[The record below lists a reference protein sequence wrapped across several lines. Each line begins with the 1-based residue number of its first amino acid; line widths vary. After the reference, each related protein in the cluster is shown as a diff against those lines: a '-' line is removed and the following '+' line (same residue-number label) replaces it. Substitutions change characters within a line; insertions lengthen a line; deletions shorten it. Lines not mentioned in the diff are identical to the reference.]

1 MKMNTKTK
9 PSQINKGSLER
20 AFIRLNKYLADA
32 GIASRRKADELIKQG
47 SVSVNNKIVTDLGSK
62 IHKLDKVSVNGNP
75 VKTEQKPVYILLNKP
90 KDYITTTS
98 DERDRKTVLDIV
110 KSSKR
115 IYPVGRLDRNTTG
128 VLLLTNDGELA
139 HKLTHPKFQ
148 IERVYN
154 VTLDKI
160 LKSED
165 AQNIALGIELDNT
178 KTAPCEIFIHPK
190 NKLNVIITLKEGKNH
205 EVKRIFEKLGYV
217 VKKLDRKFFAGLSV
231 QGLARGAYRHLLRH
245 ELYKLKKLAGIYV
258 DDKQFF
264 LK

>member
-1 MKMNTKTK
+1 MKSKSNSA
-9 PSQINKGSLER
+9 PFFKGGSGSSL
-20 AFIRLNKYLADA
+20 IRLNKFLADA

-47 SVSVNNKIVTDLGSK
+47 SVSVNNKIVIDLGTK
-62 IHKLDKVSVNGNP
+62 IQHTDRVSVNGNP
-75 VKTEQKPVYILLNKP
+75 VKTEQKLVYILLNKP

-98 DERDRKTVLDIV
+98 DEKDRKTVLDIV

-160 LKSED
+160 LKPED
-165 AQNIALGIELDNT
+165 AQKIALGIDIDDA
-178 KTAPCEIFIHPK
+178 KTAPCELFIHPK
-190 NKLNVIITLKEGKNH
+190 NKSNVIITLKEGKNH
-205 EVKRIFEKLGYV
+205 EVKRIFEKLGYL
-217 VKKLDRKFFAGLSV
+217 VKKLDRKYFAGLSV
-231 QGLARGAYRHLLRH
+231 QGLARGSYRHLSRH
-245 ELYKLKKLAGIYV
+245 ELYKLKKMAGIYV
-258 DDKQFF
+258 DEKQFF